1 MQGAIAAVLP
11 LAVMALASACGLTSA
26 TYTPEDP
33 ARIRAAN
40 EFGCDYDQ
48 IVGNPRPDLGPFTE
62 DVSACGH
69 EARYTCVPY
78 GRHGADRAC
87 TREPTE

>member
-1 MQGAIAAVLP
+1 MRHVIAALLP
-11 LAVMALASACGLTSA
+11 TALASGCGLTSA

-33 ARIRAAN
+33 AKIRAGS
-40 EFGCDYDQ
+40 EFQCDYDR
-48 IVGNPRPDLGPFTE
+48 IVANARPDLGPFTE
-62 DVSACGH
+62 DVNACGH

-78 GRHGADRAC
+78 GRDGIGRTC